1 MDKNKSQSYSDVQ
14 EARSAE
20 ARERSRIR
28 SLGEAFGKAA
38 LGGQTLSEALRS
50 PLAQTSTRER
60 RRIKK
65 AYIDAL
71 EGLNSTGQNETYDN
85 VGIDDS
91 TEGNAKTKDGGGDGD
106 GRETE
111 DLIVIINGVAVTK
124 TFVVESE

>member
-14 EARSAE
+14 EARRAE

-60 RRIKK
+60 RRIKIFMV
-65 AYIDAL
+65 IDIKKQ
-71 EGLNSTGQNETYDN
+71 EDIN
-85 VGIDDS
+85 V
-91 TEGNAKTKDGGGDGD
+91 TMKLK
-106 GRETE
+106 E
-111 DLIVIINGVAVTK
+111 DV
-124 TFVVESE
+124 